1 MEDPVRTAAV
11 IGAVILLAVVLPAA
25 AYTYWARKK
34 AAWRKD
40 INVVWRKH
48 ASEAEL
54 MRPACGETRNNR
66 PTR

>member
-25 AYTYWARKK
+25 AYTYWACKK

-40 INVVWRKH
+40 INVGWRKH

>member
-1 MEDPVRTAAV
+1 MEDPVRTAAI

-34 AAWRKD
+34 AAWRKN
-40 INVVWRKH
+40 INVGWRKH

-54 MRPACGETRNNR
+54 MHK
-66 PTR
+66 

>member
-1 MEDPVRTAAV
+1 MEDPVRTAMLVVAV
-11 IGAVILLAVVLPAA
+11 IVLAVILPAE
-25 AYTYWARKK
+25 AYNYWARKK

-40 INVVWRKH
+40 INVGWRKH

>member
-1 MEDPVRTAAV
+1 MEDPVRTAAI

-34 AAWRKD
+34 AAWRQN
-40 INVVWRKH
+40 INVGWRKH

-54 MRPACGETRNNR
+54 MRPACGETRN
-66 PTR
+66 TRRSR

>member
-1 MEDPVRTAAV
+1 MEDPVRTAAI

-34 AAWRKD
+34 AAWRKN
-40 INVVWRKH
+40 INVGWRKH

-54 MRPACGETRNNR
+54 MRPACGETRN
-66 PTR
+66 TRRSR

>member
-1 MEDPVRTAAV
+1 MEDPVRTAAI

-34 AAWRKD
+34 AAWRKN
-40 INVVWRKH
+40 INVGWRKH

-54 MRPACGETRNNR
+54 MRPACGETRNKR
-66 PTR
+66 RSR

>member
-1 MEDPVRTAAV
+1 MDDPVRTAAV

-40 INVVWRKH
+40 INVTWRKH
-48 ASEAEL
+48 ASDTEL
-54 MRPACGETRNNR
+54 MRPACGETRNKH

>member
-1 MEDPVRTAAV
+1 MEDPVRTTAV
-11 IGAVILLAVVLPAA
+11 IAAGILLAVVLPAA

-48 ASEAEL
+48 ASDADL
-54 MRPACGETRNNR
+54 MHPACGETRNNR
-66 PTR
+66 ATR

>member
-1 MEDPVRTAAV
+1 MEDPVRTAAI

-34 AAWRKD
+34 AAWRKN
-40 INVVWRKH
+40 INVGWRKH
-48 ASEAEL
+48 ASDAEL
-54 MRPACGETRNNR
+54 MRPACGETRDKR

>member
-11 IGAVILLAVVLPAA
+11 IGDVILLAVVLPAA

-40 INVVWRKH
+40 INVGWRKH

-54 MRPACGETRNNR
+54 MRPACGETRKVR
-66 PTR
+66 AIR